1 MADGW
6 IFIKGASEYPFMLKS
21 IFMVWV
27 LSQNLAISQEAY
39 EQYLG
44 YRASDQGL
52 VDDKVALAIGRPELA
67 GQPYVTLVP
76 SAGPQVAIRLVS
88 GAEPGYRAMRRV
100 GWSAIELLVQDPEQ
114 LETELDGS
122 MFRHLQ
128 GPDFLTE
135 QKNILAMQVTGP
147 NRELFYLTHMIDPS
161 KSFLRP
167 QPSPEPVGQTFIMV
181 MGSPDLE
188 ASLNFWRQYFDTN
201 VVGPIPYRIG
211 VLSDAYDLPEDTL
224 HPLALVSMS
233 DGYGIEI
240 DQYPEQATAVP
251 APEGERGGVI
261 LVSLSVDP
269 EGLKAPLPWRL
280 PYIIDAAGAVEGGVI
295 TLPSGAPLEITFTSP
310 ILPAAAD

>member
-1 MADGW
+1 
-6 IFIKGASEYPFMLKS
+6 MLKS
-21 IFMVWV
+21 ILMVWV
-27 LSQNLAISQEAY
+27 LAHNLALTQEAY
-39 EQYLG
+39 EDYLG
-44 YRASDQGL
+44 YRS
-52 VDDKVALAIGRPELA
+52 VDAGVMSAELAAAIDRPELA
-67 GQPYVTLVP
+67 ARRFVTMMP
-76 SAGPQVAIRLVS
+76 RSGPQVGLRLVEGDTS
-88 GAEPGYRAMRRV
+88 GYVPMKRV

-114 LETELDGS
+114 LESELPGS
-122 MFRHLQ
+122 AFRHLQ

-147 NRELFYLTHMIDPS
+147 NQELFYLTHMIDPS

-188 ASLNFWRQYFDTN
+188 ASLAFWRRYFDN
-201 VVGPIPYRIG
+201 GIVGPIPYRIG
-211 VLSDAYDLPEDTL
+211 VLSDAYDLPGETL

-240 DQYPEQATAVP
+240 DQYPDEATAVP
-251 APEGERGGVI
+251 APEDERGGVI

-280 PYIIDAAGAVEGGVI
+280 PYTNAAGAVEGGVMI
-295 TLPSGAPLEITFTSP
+295 LPSGAPIEIALTNAM
-310 ILPAAAD
+310 LPAPAP

>member
-1 MADGW
+1 MSA
-6 IFIKGASEYPFMLKS
+6 E
-21 IFMVWV
+21 
-27 LSQNLAISQEAY
+27 LAA
-39 EQYLG
+39 
-44 YRASDQGL
+44 
-52 VDDKVALAIGRPELA
+52 AIDRPELA
-67 GQPYVTLVP
+67 ARRFVTMMP
-76 SAGPQVAIRLVS
+76 RSGPQVGLRLVEGDAS
-88 GAEPGYRAMRRV
+88 GYVPMQRV

-114 LETELDGS
+114 LETELAGS
-122 MFRHLQ
+122 AFTHLQ

-161 KSFLRP
+161 KSFLQP
-167 QPSPEPVGQTFIMV
+167 QPSPEPVGHTFIMV

-188 ASLNFWRQYFDTN
+188 ASLSFWRRHFDTS

-211 VLSDAYDLPEDTL
+211 VLSDAYDLPQDTL
-224 HPLALVSMS
+224 HPLALVSMF

-240 DQYPEQATAVP
+240 DQYPEGATAVP

-280 PYIIDAAGAVEGGVI
+280 PYIDAAEAVGGGVV

>member
-1 MADGW
+1 
-6 IFIKGASEYPFMLKS
+6 MLKS
-21 IFMVWV
+21 ILMVWV
-27 LSQNLAISQEAY
+27 LAQNLALTQEAY
-39 EQYLG
+39 EDYLG
-44 YRASDQGL
+44 YRS
-52 VDDKVALAIGRPELA
+52 VDEGVMSVELAAAIDRPELA
-67 GQPYVTLVP
+67 DRRFVTMMP
-76 SAGPQVAIRLVS
+76 RSGPQVGLRLVEGDAS
-88 GAEPGYRAMRRV
+88 GYVPMQRV

-114 LETELDGS
+114 LEAELAGS
-122 MFRHLQ
+122 AFTHLQ

-161 KSFLRP
+161 KSFLQP

-181 MGSPDLE
+181 IGSPDLE
-188 ASLNFWRQYFDTN
+188 ASLSFWRRHFDTS

-211 VLSDAYDLPEDTL
+211 VLSDAYDLPQDTL

-240 DQYPEQATAVP
+240 DQYPEQASAVP

-280 PYIIDAAGAVEGGVI
+280 PFTSANGALEGGVI
-295 TLPSGAPLEITFTSP
+295 TLPSGAPIEIVFTSP

>member
-1 MADGW
+1 
-6 IFIKGASEYPFMLKS
+6 MLKS
-21 IFMVWV
+21 ILMVWV
-27 LSQNLAISQEAY
+27 LAQNLALTQEAY
-39 EQYLG
+39 EDYLG
-44 YRASDQGL
+44 YRH
-52 VDDKVALAIGRPELA
+52 VDEGVMSAELAAAIDRPELA
-67 GQPYVTLVP
+67 DKCFVTMMP
-76 SAGPQVAIRLVS
+76 RSGPQVGLRLVEGDAS
-88 GAEPGYRAMRRV
+88 GYVPMQRV

-122 MFRHLQ
+122 AFRHLQ

-161 KSFLRP
+161 KSFLQP
-167 QPSPEPVGQTFIMV
+167 QPSPEPVGHTFIMV

-188 ASLNFWRQYFDTN
+188 ASLRFWQRHFDTS

-261 LVSLSVDP
+261 MVSLSVDP

-280 PYIIDAAGAVEGGVI
+280 PFTSATGAVGGGVI